1 MLRPFLFFLGRG
13 LLLLLGVFGPHSP
26 SKFKAMLTSP
36 HHVPAALDNARHGIR
51 VNAVCPAWVNTPMVA
66 ETSKQNP
73 ALEAMTKANPL
84 KRIAEP
90 QEVADVI
97 VFLCSGGASYVNGA
111 AWMVDGGMGVSVLN
125 GM

>member
-1 MLRPFLFFLGRG
+1 
-13 LLLLLGVFGPHSP
+13 
-26 SKFKAMLTSP
+26 
-36 HHVPAALDNARHGIR
+36 
-51 VNAVCPAWVNTPMVA
+51 MVA
-66 ETSKQNP
+66 QTAEKNP
-73 ALEAMTKANPL
+73 ALQAMTKANPL

-97 VFLCSGGASYVNGA
+97 VFLCSSGASYVNGA